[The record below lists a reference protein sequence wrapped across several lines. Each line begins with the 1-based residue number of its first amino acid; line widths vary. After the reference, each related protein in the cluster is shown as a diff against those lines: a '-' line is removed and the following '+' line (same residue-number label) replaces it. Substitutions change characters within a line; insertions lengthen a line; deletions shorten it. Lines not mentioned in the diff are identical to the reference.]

1 MKTLHAFAFY
11 ALFAAV
17 IVSTPA
23 RAQQPQQPTDP
34 IPLKVGV
41 IDIEQIR
48 RDSTA
53 VKDARNQIAT
63 FHNVVQAEIQK
74 EENELREANQ
84 ELARQR
90 TILAPEAFNEERRKF
105 EARLVEVQRKVQERR
120 QELDDIQNDVMRRM
134 NESVAEVVV
143 EIAQEQAFTLILRL
157 DQSVFAAQPLLITQI
172 VLDRLNKKL
181 PSIKIAEPASL
192 KGRAGTAKGGASK
205 AGAAKAGAAKSD
217 PAKKSDPTKKSQ

>member
-1 MKTLHAFAFY
+1 MKKLHAIAFC
-11 ALFAAV
+11 ALFAQA
-17 IVSTPA
+17 IASTTA
-23 RAQQPQQPTDP
+23 QAQQAPAAPAATAP
-34 IPLKVGV
+34 VPLRIGV

-48 RDSTA
+48 RDATA
-53 VKDARNQIAT
+53 VKDARDQIAT
-63 FHNVVQAEIQK
+63 FHNAVQAEIQK

-90 TILAPEAFNEERRKF
+90 TLLAPEAFTEERRKF

-134 NESVAEVVV
+134 NEAMAEIVV
-143 EIAQEQAFTLILRL
+143 EIAQEQGFGLILRL
-157 DQSVFAAQPLLITQI
+157 DQSVFAAQPLLITQP

-192 KGRAGTAKGGASK
+192 KGKAKGGATK
-205 AGAAKAGAAKSD
+205 AGAAKKSD
-217 PAKKSDPTKKSQ
+217 PAKKNP

>member
-1 MKTLHAFAFY
+1 MKTPFAFVVC
-11 ALFAAV
+11 ALLAAA
-17 IVSTPA
+17 IVSTSA
-23 RAQQPQQPTDP
+23 RAQQPPAPATP
-34 IPLKVGV
+34 LPLKIGV

-63 FHNVVQAEIQK
+63 YHNTIQTEIQK
-74 EENELREANQ
+74 EETALREANQ

-90 TILAPEAFNEERRKF
+90 TVLAPDAFNEERRKF
-105 EARLVEVQRKVQERR
+105 ETRLVEVQRKVQERR

-134 NESVAEVVV
+134 NEAMAEVVV
-143 EIAQEQAFTLILRL
+143 EIAQEQGFGLILRL
-157 DQSVFAAQPLLITQI
+157 DQSVFAAQPLLITQV

-192 KGRAGTAKGGASK
+192 KSKAGAAKGGSTK

-217 PAKKSDPTKKSQ
+217 PAKKKQ